1 MAVIQGRTALTIAL
15 ADIVDDQLATIS
27 PNPYWIRDPV
37 EGEVEH
43 PTIYPGVK
51 WQILVV
57 RTKFRGVYIRIPF
70 KGFENENRRTDD
82 RDSVELLAFVMW
94 SQLSGYPSRLFDDC
108 PI

>member
-1 MAVIQGRTALTIAL
+1 MTVIQESTALTIAL
-15 ADIVDDQLATIS
+15 ANIVDNQLATIS

-43 PTIYPGVK
+43 PTISPHLK

-57 RTKFRGVYIRIPF
+57 RTKFHGVYIRIPF
-70 KGFENENRRTDD
+70 KGLENDKRRTDD
-82 RDSVELLAFVMW
+82 RDSVKLFAVVIW
-94 SQLSGYPSRLFDDC
+94 SQLSGYQSEIFDDC